1 MLMSLPNLLTLSRI
15 LAIPALVATFY
26 WPGHTS
32 NWVAL
37 AIFVIAGL
45 TDFFD
50 GWLAR
55 RWDMLSSF
63 GRFLDPIAD
72 KLLVSAAL
80 LMLVAQG
87 RIAGLSLLAAI
98 VILCREILVA
108 GLREFLA
115 ELRVAVPVSRL
126 AKWKTTVQIVA
137 LCFLLV
143 FDAAPPSWHIPEVG
157 LALLWAAA
165 LLTLVTGYDYL
176 RAGLRHMSGAPE
188 PAPRERKRAAD
199 QPAGSR

>member
-1 MLMSLPNLLTLSRI
+1 MLLSLPNILTLSRI

-32 NWVAL
+32 NWIAL

-55 RWDMLSSF
+55 RLGMLSSF

-87 RIAGLSLLAAI
+87 RIAGLDLLAAM

-115 ELRVAVPVSRL
+115 ELRVAMPVSRL
-126 AKWKTTVQIVA
+126 AKWKTTFQIVA

-143 FDAAPPSWHIPEVG
+143 FDAAPPAWLVPEIGRV
-157 LALLWAAA
+157 LLWAAA
-165 LLTLVTGYDYL
+165 LLTLVTGFDYV
-176 RAGLRHMSGAPE
+176 RAGLRHMSGTPE
-188 PAPRERKRAAD
+188 PAPRERKRPAD